1 MKQFSEEFFKDH
13 YYVYLLILT
22 IFIASC
28 SAENN
33 ENLGLIIDEP
43 YINLPLKGQMMSAGY
58 FKLVNHSGNSVV
70 LNKMICKGL
79 DVSLHDSSVSS
90 DGIMTMKS
98 AQNIL
103 IEGGSALAFEP
114 GSYHAMIAGLDE
126 FIRTDKVQCSLVVND
141 TQSLPVVF
149 ELK

>member
-13 YYVYLLILT
+13 YYVYLLIFT

-28 SAENN
+28 SAKNN

-58 FKLVNHSGNSVV
+58 FRLVNHSSNSVV
-70 LNKMICKGL
+70 LNTMICKGL
-79 DVSLHDSSVSS
+79 DVSLHASSVSR
-90 DGIMTMKS
+90 DGVMTMKS
-98 AQNIL
+98 VQNIL
-103 IEGGSALAFEP
+103 IEGGSALTFKP
-114 GSYHAMIAGLDE
+114 GSYHAMIVGLDE
-126 FIRTDKVQCSLVVND
+126 FVRTDKVQCSLVIND

>member
-28 SAENN
+28 SAKNN

-58 FKLVNHSGNSVV
+58 FRLVNHSSNSVV
-70 LNKMICKGL
+70 LNTMICEGL
-79 DVSLHDSSVSS
+79 DVSLHDSSVSE
-90 DGIMTMKS
+90 DGIMIMKS
-98 AQNIL
+98 VQNIL
-103 IEGGSALAFEP
+103 IEGGSALAFKP
-114 GSYHAMIAGLDE
+114 GSYHAMIVGLDE
-126 FIRTDKVQCSLVVND
+126 FVRTDKVQCSLVVND